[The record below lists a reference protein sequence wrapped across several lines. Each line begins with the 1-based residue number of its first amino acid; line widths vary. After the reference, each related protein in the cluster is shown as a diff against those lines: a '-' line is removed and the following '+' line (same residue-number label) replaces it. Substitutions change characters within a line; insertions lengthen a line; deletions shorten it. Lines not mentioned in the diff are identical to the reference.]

1 MKTIFRYTNIA
12 LLSAALLAVA
22 ALGTFAQDVCG
33 DAVAQS
39 ADRDKITEQAK
50 GRTTIE
56 GRKTF
61 GNTGKAFVEK
71 FGACESAKD
80 MVDWLKVQLPRNDE
94 ALKKMEADAAKA
106 ALLKRFDDSLKAKN
120 WDETYASGK
129 EVLQKYPGEFLAVE
143 LVLGSIGY
151 DENFKATPVTKY
163 NDDTLR
169 FAKQALANLDA
180 GKEFKPSFGLAPFLY
195 KTKEDA
201 TGWMNLTI
209 GYITQV
215 AQKNKT
221 AAAPYLFKATQATAS
236 DTSKNPIPYEL
247 IGFYYFDELNKVVD
261 QIKAK
266 EAEQKDTDTPEVA
279 TQKVEDLK
287 KLVAMSNG
295 VAERAM
301 DAFSRA
307 YTLGQAA
314 PYKAKMK
321 KNAEDAYKVRFGKVE
336 GLDAWI
342 SSAVAKPFVNPT
354 TPIAP
359 VSDPEPVKTATTTT
373 PGTGMATGSGTGIG
387 AANGTGM
394 GAANGSGIGRG
405 TGTGVGTGTG
415 TGMAPTVVAKPAT
428 TPAKSTTP
436 APKTTKPAKPGVAK
450 TTKSK
455 K

>member
-1 MKTIFRYTNIA
+1 MKTIFRYTNM
-12 LLSAALLAVA
+12 ALLAA
-22 ALGTFAQDVCG
+22 AIFAVGAIGTFAQDVCG
-33 DAVAQS
+33 DAVAIS
-39 ADRDKITEQAK
+39 ADRDKITEQAR

-71 FGACESAKD
+71 YGACESAKD
-80 MVDWLKVQLPRNDE
+80 MVDWLNVQLPRNDE
-94 ALKKMEADAAKA
+94 AIKKMEAEAAKQ
-106 ALLKRFDDSLKAKN
+106 ALLTRFNDSLKTKN
-120 WDETYASGK
+120 WDETYTSGK
-129 EVLQKYPGEFLAVE
+129 DILQKYPNEFLAVE

-151 DENFKATPVTKY
+151 DENFKPTPITKY

-169 FAKQALANLDA
+169 FAKQAIASLEA
-180 GKEFKPSFGLAPFLY
+180 GKEFKPSYGVAPFLY
-195 KTKEDA
+195 KSKDDA
-201 TGWMNLTI
+201 LGWMNLTI

-215 AQKNKT
+215 GQKNK
-221 AAAPYLFKATQATAS
+221 AGAAPYLFKATQTTAS
-236 DTSKNPIPYEL
+236 DTAKNPIPYEL
-247 IGFYYFDELNKVVD
+247 IGFFYFDELNKLVD

-279 TQKVEDLK
+279 TQKVEELK

-295 VAERAM
+295 TAERAM

-307 YTLGQAA
+307 FTLGQAPA
-314 PYKAKMK
+314 YKTKMK

-342 SSAVAKPFVNPT
+342 TSAVAKPFVNPT

-359 VSDPEPVKTATTTT
+359 VSDPEPVKTATTSN
-373 PGTGMATGSGTGIG
+373 PGTGMAAGTGTGIG
-387 AANGTGM
+387 AANGSGM

-405 TGTGVGTGTG
+405 NGTGIGAGTGTG
-415 TGMAPTVVAKPAT
+415 TAPAVVTRPAT

-436 APKTTKPAKPGVAK
+436 ATKTSKPAKPGVAK
-450 TTKSK
+450 NAKSK